1 MGDRRQDHYARRA
14 KAEGRPARSVYK
26 LEEIDAKVGLLRRGQ
41 RVLDLGASPGSW
53 SQYAAQVVG
62 ENGEVVAYD
71 LKPLTVS
78 LPAHVTFALGD
89 VFELCKNRGPLD
101 PEALTPQVGTFD
113 VVLSDMAP
121 STMGHQKTDALRSMA
136 LCEQA
141 LFIAQHLGRKNS
153 ALVVKALEGGDVPQ
167 LALAMRKTYTKV
179 VRLRPKATRKEST
192 EIFLIGTGKR
202 HAPGE
207 ST

>member
-1 MGDRRQDHYARRA
+1 MGDRRQDHFARRA
-14 KAEGRPARSVYK
+14 KEEGRPARSVYK
-26 LEEIDAKVGLLRRGQ
+26 LEEIDEKVQLLRRGQ

-53 SQYAAQVVG
+53 SQYAAQKVG
-62 ENGEVVAYD
+62 ETGEVVAYD

-89 VFELCKNRGPLD
+89 VFELCRERGPLAAGAD
-101 PEALTPQVGTFD
+101 VGTFD

-121 STMGHQKTDALRSMA
+121 NTMGHPKTDALRSMA

-141 LFIAQHLGRKNS
+141 HFIAQNLGRRGS
-153 ALVVKALEGGDVPQ
+153 SLVVKALEGGDVPQ

-179 VRLRPKATRKEST
+179 VRLRPKATRKQST